1 MKRDHAELGRLKKS
15 DSRSDVAMSRIDALK
30 KRITQG
36 EQDSVSI
43 HDEIRKAHYLNSG
56 DPSISK
62 VVQDFD
68 SMWESMST
76 HERCRLVSLVVE
88 GIDFDAAD
96 DGISVTL
103 NPAVSGI
110 LIDQQGVAV

>member
-15 DSRSDVAMSRIDALK
+15 DSGSDVAMSRIDALQ
-30 KRITQG
+30 KRITQA

-43 HDEIRKAHYLNSG
+43 YEEISKAHYLHSG
-56 DPSISK
+56 ASHISN

-68 SMWESMST
+68 SIWESMST

-88 GIDFDAAD
+88 RIDFDAAD

-110 LIDQQGVAV
+110 LTGQQVVAG